1 MVYIIITVA
10 VIFIWFLFNPTAN
23 RIRKINA
30 LIDKDRSVC
39 DVIMSLDDWEVTP
52 VNTGGL
58 KIVLPSSPIIKELYI
73 TYQGRMPNK
82 SDIKHLYW
90 ELTKEDSIVT
100 KAHKA
105 NVPVEVY
112 LGNMAKAF
120 EKFLE
125 EQDGK

>member
-1 MVYIIITVA
+1 MVYIIIAVA
-10 VIFIWFLFNPTAN
+10 AIFIWFLFNPTAN

-73 TYQGRMPNK
+73 TYQGRRPDN
-82 SDIKHLYW
+82 SDIKYLHW

-100 KAHKA
+100 KAHGV
-105 NVPVEVY
+105 NMPVEVY
-112 LGNMAKAF
+112 LENMTKAF
-120 EKFLE
+120 EKFLD

>member
-1 MVYIIITVA
+1 MIYIISIVA
-10 VIFIWFLFNPTAN
+10 IAILWFLFNPTAN

-73 TYQGRMPNK
+73 TYQGRRPDN
-82 SDIKHLYW
+82 SDIKYLHW

-105 NVPVEVY
+105 NMPVGAY
-112 LGNMAKAF
+112 LESVTK
-120 EKFLE
+120 
-125 EQDGK
+125 